1 MMSWSRNEEGTSDNR
16 NVQGTVLEMVTVQMG
31 QHAEVGIAANIVQRF
46 IPSDIGDMQIGY
58 R

>member
-1 MMSWSRNEEGTSDNR
+1 MSWSRNEEGTSDNR
-16 NVQGTVLEMVTVQMG
+16 TVQDKLLEIVVA
-31 QHAEVGIAANIVQRF
+31 QHANVGTATNIVQQF